1 LPHISLLLPLCGIP
15 TSIFFIKVEGDLLRG
30 EGRGGGVTTV
40 EKYFKFFLVE
50 PLSLTLSPRCGERET
65 FELRDSLKRE
75 GVLQSQPSGW
85 DEGQQ
90 F

>member
-1 LPHISLLLPLCGIP
+1 M
-15 TSIFFIKVEGDLLRG
+15 RG
-30 EGRGGGVTTV
+30 YTTV

-50 PLSLTLSPRCGERET
+50 PLNPTLSPHRGERET
-65 FELRDSLKRE
+65 FELRNSLKSE